1 MPPTRNRPSSG
12 FSILVEIVGVG
23 SSVFTEVESLGS
35 ESEVVEALEGGL
47 NHQGGLKFPRRA
59 RFPNVTLRRGL
70 TSDRTLWDWRQAVVE
85 GHSYRREVLIA
96 LLDDAGRPVLRWR
109 LHGAWPAKWAL
120 SELDASKDEQA
131 METVELAYDALE
143 LDS

>member
-12 FSILVEIVGVG
+12 FSILVEIDGVG
-23 SSVFTEVESLGS
+23 SVFTEVESLGS

-47 NHQGGLKFPRRA
+47 NLEGGLKLPGRV

-85 GHSYRREVLIA
+85 GGSYRREVVIA
-96 LLDDAGRPVLRWR
+96 LLDAAGRPFLRWR
-109 LHGAWPAKWAL
+109 LHGAWPAKWELA
-120 SELDASKDEQA
+120 ELDASKNELA
-131 METVELAYDALE
+131 IETVELAHDGLE
-143 LDS
+143 LEP